1 MATCACVRSPFVS
14 WLWTMVL
21 VGAAIVPEAHAQ
33 TPPSGPRPNI
43 VLIVADDMGYG
54 DLGVYGA
61 RDLRTPRLDRMAR
74 EGVRM
79 TDFYANAAVCT
90 PTRAAL
96 ITGRYQQRV
105 VLERPL
111 SGADQTKGSGL
122 APTGRSLPQLLKNA
136 GYATGLI
143 GKWHLGAKAP
153 LLPRSHGFDTFWGYL
168 SGAVDWYHHVNGDG
182 EADLWD
188 NETPATHDGYLHHEV
203 TRRAVGFVDA
213 NAARPF
219 FLEVAYG
226 APHWPFQSPT
236 VRSLAARRNNS
247 LMQRPSDTD
256 APTRADYAA
265 IMEDLDTQVGVLL
278 DALVARGLDRR
289 TLVVF
294 VSDNG
299 GEWLSRNDPLFSRK
313 DAVWEGG
320 IRVPALWRWPG
331 VLPAGVTSAQAG
343 ITMDLTATFL
353 AAAGVVPSSDWRLEG
368 RDLLPVLAKG
378 QAVVPRTLYW
388 RVVRGDTRQKAVR
401 DGALK
406 YVQDGGLEYLF
417 DVAVDPAERVNLTA
431 TRPRD
436 TQRLRTLVDA
446 WEKDVD
452 GEARAAAKPP
462 AP

>member
-1 MATCACVRSPFVS
+1 MTARGYLRPPFVS
-14 WLWTMVL
+14 WLWTL
-21 VGAAIVPEAHAQ
+21 CLAGAVVAPDAYAQ
-33 TPPSGPRPNI
+33 TRTGPPPNV
-43 VLIVADDMGYG
+43 VLIIADDMGYG

-61 RDLRTPRLDRMAR
+61 QDLKTPRLDRMAR
-74 EGVRM
+74 DGVRM
-79 TDFYANAAVCT
+79 TDFYANASVCT

-111 SGADQTKGSGL
+111 NAADHKAGVGL
-122 APTGRSLPQLLKNA
+122 TPTGRSLPQLLKNA
-136 GYATGLI
+136 GYATGLV
-143 GKWHLGAKAP
+143 GKWHLGAKPP
-153 LLPRSHGFDTFWGYL
+153 LLPRRHGFDTFWGYL
-168 SGAVDWYHHVNGDG
+168 AGAVDWYHHVNGEGD
-182 EADLWD
+182 ADLWD
-188 NETPATHDGYLHHEV
+188 NETPTTHEGYLHHEV
-203 TRRAVGFVDA
+203 TRRAIGFVEQH
-213 NAARPF
+213 AARPF

-226 APHWPFQSPT
+226 APHWPFQSPK

-247 LMQRPSDTD
+247 LMQRPSDAD
-256 APTRADYAA
+256 APSRADYVA
-265 IMEDLDTQVGVLL
+265 IMEDLDTEVGKLL
-278 DALVARGLDRR
+278 DVLAARGLERR

-313 DAVWEGG
+313 DTVWEGG

-331 VLPAGVTSAQAG
+331 MIPAGGTSSQVG

-353 AAAGVVPSSDWRLEG
+353 AAAGVTAAADWRLEG
-368 RDLLPVLAKG
+368 RDLLPILTNR
-378 QAVVPRTLYW
+378 QATAPRTLYW

-401 DGALK
+401 EGDLK

-417 DVAVDPAERVNLTA
+417 NVATDPAERVNLTA

-436 TQRLRTLVDA
+436 AQRLRALSEI

-452 GEARAAAKPP
+452 NEAKVAAKPP